1 MPVGLGSP
9 ATLVEVLF
17 ANRSTRGLAPQV
29 HRLRAAEHPRPDYV
43 LLHISDTHLISDGSL
58 YGAVDADGRLVE
70 LLEQLKL
77 SGVRPDVIVFTG
89 DLADTGEPAAYRKL
103 RAAVEPFAAELGA
116 ELVWV
121 MGNHDNRAAL
131 RRSLLDEA
139 PSMAPLDRVRM
150 IDGLRI
156 ITLDTS
162 VPGHHY
168 GEISGSQLDWLTE
181 QLTAPAPHG
190 TILALHHPPIPSVLD
205 LAVTV
210 ELRDQ
215 AALGRVLEGRD
226 VRAILAGHLHYSTSA
241 TFVGIPVSVASA
253 TCYTQDLTVAAG
265 GTRGRDGAQACNLVH
280 VYQDTVVHSVI
291 PLGTGK
297 TVGTFVSPAQA
308 QRKITESGMF
318 IEPSRRDSLF
328 RHPPM
333 VMTPAVRQTPAD

>member
-1 MPVGLGSP
+1 M
-9 ATLVEVLF
+9 
-17 ANRSTRGLAPQV
+17 

-58 YGAVDADGRLVE
+58 YGAVDADGRLGE
-70 LLEQLKL
+70 LLEQLKY
-77 SGVRPDVIVFTG
+77 SGLHPDAIIFTG
-89 DLADTGEPAAYRKL
+89 DLADAGEPDAYRKL
-103 RAAVEPFAAELGA
+103 RAVVEPFAAELGA
-116 ELVWV
+116 DLVWV

-131 RRSLLDEA
+131 RSSLLDEA

-150 IDGLRI
+150 VDGLRI

-168 GEISGSQLDWLTE
+168 GEIRKSQLDWLAGE
-181 QLTAPAPHG
+181 LEVPAPHG
-190 TILALHHPPIPSVLD
+190 SILALHHPPIPSVLD

-215 AALGRVLEGRD
+215 ASLGRVLKGSD
-226 VRAILAGHLHYSTSA
+226 VRAILAGHLHYSTNA

-291 PLGTGK
+291 PLGAGK

-308 QRKITESGMF
+308 QRKITESGVF
-318 IEPSRRDSLF
+318 IEPSQRDLLF

-333 VMTPAVRQTPAD
+333 VLTPAVPQTPAD

>member
-1 MPVGLGSP
+1 M
-9 ATLVEVLF
+9 
-17 ANRSTRGLAPQV
+17 APQV

-43 LLHISDTHLISDGSL
+43 LLHISDTHLIAGDRPL
-58 YGAVDADGRLVE
+58 YGAVAADDRLGD
-70 LLEQLKL
+70 LLHQLKGTGL
-77 SGVRPDVIVFTG
+77 AFDAIVFTG
-89 DLADTGEPAAYRKL
+89 DLADQGEPEAYRKL
-103 RAAVEPFAAELGA
+103 RDLVEPFAAALGA

-131 RRSLLDEA
+131 RRFLLDEA

-150 IDGLRI
+150 IDGLRL

-168 GEISGSQLDWLTE
+168 GEISKAQLDWLARELAT
-181 QLTAPAPHG
+181 PAPDG

-205 LAVTV
+205 MAVTV

-215 AALGRVLEGRD
+215 ASLGRVLRGSD
-226 VRAILAGHLHYSTSA
+226 VRAILGGHLHYSTNA

-265 GTRGRDGAQACNLVH
+265 GTRGRDGAQGCNLVH
-280 VYQDTVVHSVI
+280 VYQDTVVHSVV
-291 PLGTGK
+291 PLGGGQ
-297 TVGTFVSPAQA
+297 TVGTFVSPEQSK
-308 QRKITESGMF
+308 REITSSGIF

-328 RHPPM
+328 SHPPM
-333 VMTPAVRQTPAD
+333 VLTPSAPKNPAG

>member
-1 MPVGLGSP
+1 M
-9 ATLVEVLF
+9 
-17 ANRSTRGLAPQV
+17 

-58 YGAVDADGRLVE
+58 YGAVDADGRLGE
-70 LLEQLKL
+70 LLGQLKG
-77 SGVRPDVIVFTG
+77 SGVRPDAIVFTG
-89 DLADTGEPAAYRKL
+89 DLADAGELQAYRKL
-103 RAAVEPFAAELGA
+103 RAVVEPFAAQLGA

-131 RRSLLDEA
+131 RSALLDEA
-139 PSMAPLDRVRM
+139 PSMAPLDGVRM

-168 GEISGSQLDWLTE
+168 GEISASQISWLAT
-181 QLTAPAPHG
+181 QLTTSATHG
-190 TILALHHPPIPSVLD
+190 TILAMHHPPIPSVLD

-215 AALGRVLEGRD
+215 ASLGRVLKGSD
-226 VRAILAGHLHYSTSA
+226 VRAILAGHLHYSTTA
-241 TFVGIPVSVASA
+241 TFVGVPVSVASA

-308 QRKITESGMF
+308 QHKIIDSGMF
-318 IEPSRRDSLF
+318 IEPSCRDSLF

-333 VMTPAVRQTPAD
+333 VLTPSVPQTPAD

>member
-1 MPVGLGSP
+1 M
-9 ATLVEVLF
+9 
-17 ANRSTRGLAPQV
+17 

-58 YGAVDADGRLVE
+58 YGVVDADGRLGE
-70 LLEQLKL
+70 LLEQLKH

-89 DLADTGEPAAYRKL
+89 DLADTGEPEAYRKL
-103 RAAVEPFAAELGA
+103 RAVVEPFAAELQA

-131 RRSLLDEA
+131 RSLLLDEA
-139 PSMAPLDRVRM
+139 PSMAPVDRVCM

-168 GEISGSQLDWLTE
+168 GEISKSQLDWLAEELET
-181 QLTAPAPHG
+181 PAPHG
-190 TILALHHPPIPSVLD
+190 TILALHHPPIPSVID

-215 AALGRVLEGRD
+215 ASLGRVLKGSD
-226 VRAILAGHLHYSTSA
+226 VRAILAGHLHYSTNA

-253 TCYTQDLTVAAG
+253 TCYTQDLTAAAG
-265 GTRGRDGAQACNLVH
+265 GTRGRDAAQACNLVH

-308 QRKITESGMF
+308 RHKITESGMF

-328 RHPPM
+328 AHPPM
-333 VMTPAVRQTPAD
+333 VLTSSARQTPLD

>member
-1 MPVGLGSP
+1 M
-9 ATLVEVLF
+9 
-17 ANRSTRGLAPQV
+17 

-43 LLHISDTHLISDGSL
+43 LLHISDTHLIGGDGDL
-58 YGAVDADGRLVE
+58 YGAVDADGLLSE
-70 LLEQLKL
+70 LLEQLKA
-77 SGVRPDVIVFTG
+77 SGLRPDAIIFTG
-89 DLADTGEPAAYRKL
+89 DLVDRGEPEAYRKL
-103 RAAVEPFAAELGA
+103 RGLVEPFAAELGS

-121 MGNHDNRAAL
+121 MGNHDNRAEL
-131 RRSLLDEA
+131 RRLLLDEA
-139 PSMAPLDRVRM
+139 PSMAPLDDVRM
-150 IDGLRI
+150 IDGLQI
-156 ITLDTS
+156 VTLDTS

-168 GEISGSQLDWLTE
+168 GEISPAQLGWLAE
-181 QLTAPAPHG
+181 ELARPAPNG

-215 AALGRVLEGRD
+215 ASLGRVLKGTD
-226 VRAILAGHLHYSTSA
+226 VRAILAGHLHYSTNA

-265 GTRGRDGAQACNLVH
+265 GTRGRDGAQGCNLVH

-308 QRKITESGMF
+308 RREITESGLF
-318 IEPSRRDSLF
+318 IEPSSRDSLF
-328 RHPPM
+328 AQPSVVP
-333 VMTPAVRQTPAD
+333 TP

>member
-1 MPVGLGSP
+1 
-9 ATLVEVLF
+9 
-17 ANRSTRGLAPQV
+17 V
-29 HRLRAAEHPRPDYV
+29 HRLRAAEHPRPDFI
-43 LLHISDTHLISDGSL
+43 LLHISDTHLIGGDGSL
-58 YGAVDADGRLVE
+58 YGAVDADGRLGE
-70 LLEQLKL
+70 LLEQLEQ
-77 SGVRPDVIVFTG
+77 SGLRPDAIIFTG
-89 DLADTGEPAAYRKL
+89 DLADAGEPEAYRKL
-103 RAAVEPFAAELGA
+103 RAVVEPFAAELGA

-131 RRSLLDEA
+131 RSFLLDEA

-168 GEISGSQLDWLTE
+168 GEISGSQLDWLAGE
-181 QLTAPAPHG
+181 LEMPAPHG

-215 AALGRVLEGRD
+215 ASLGRVLRGSD
-226 VRAILAGHLHYSTSA
+226 VRAILAGHLHYSTNA

-265 GTRGRDGAQACNLVH
+265 GNRGRDGAQACNLVH
-280 VYQDTVVHSVI
+280 VYPDTVVHSVI
-291 PLGTGK
+291 PLGAGK

-308 QRKITESGMF
+308 QRKITESGIF
-318 IEPSRRDSLF
+318 IEPSPRDSLF
-328 RHPPM
+328 RHPAM
-333 VMTPAVRQTPAD
+333 VLTSSVRQTPVD

>member
-1 MPVGLGSP
+1 M
-9 ATLVEVLF
+9 
-17 ANRSTRGLAPQV
+17 
-29 HRLRAAEHPRPDYV
+29 
-43 LLHISDTHLISDGSL
+43 HLISDGSL
-58 YGAVDADGRLVE
+58 YDAVDADGRLVE

-139 PSMAPLDRVRM
+139 PSMAPLDRVCM

-318 IEPSRRDSLF
+318 IEPSRRDSPF

-333 VMTPAVRQTPAD
+333 VLTPSVRQTPAD

>member
-1 MPVGLGSP
+1 M
-9 ATLVEVLF
+9 
-17 ANRSTRGLAPQV
+17 

-131 RRSLLDEA
+131 RRSVLDEA

-215 AALGRVLEGRD
+215 AALGRVLKGRD

-265 GTRGRDGAQACNLVH
+265 GTRGRDRRPGLQPGARLPRHRRALGDSAWHLKDRGHLRLSGAGATQNHRKRDVYRAVPTGFAVQAPSDGA
-280 VYQDTVVHSVI
+280 DTIGSANPGRLTSAVTFSQGAGI
-291 PLGTGK
+291 GK
-297 TVGTFVSPAQA
+297 
-308 QRKITESGMF
+308 
-318 IEPSRRDSLF
+318 
-328 RHPPM
+328 
-333 VMTPAVRQTPAD
+333 

>member
-1 MPVGLGSP
+1 
-9 ATLVEVLF
+9 
-17 ANRSTRGLAPQV
+17 V
-29 HRLRAAEHPRPDYV
+29 HRLRAAEHPRPDYI

-58 YGAVDADGRLVE
+58 YGAVDAEGRLGE
-70 LLEQLKL
+70 LLDQLKH
-77 SGVRPDVIVFTG
+77 SGLRPDAIVFTG
-89 DLADTGEPAAYRKL
+89 DLADAGEPEAYRKL
-103 RAAVEPFAAELGA
+103 GAVVEPFAAELGA

-131 RRSLLDEA
+131 RSFLLDEA
-139 PSMAPLDRVRM
+139 PSMAPLDRVGM
-150 IDGLRI
+150 IEGLRI

-168 GEISGSQLDWLTE
+168 GEISSSQLDWLAAE
-181 QLTAPAPHG
+181 LETAAPHG

-215 AALGRVLEGRD
+215 ASLGRVLRGSD
-226 VRAILAGHLHYSTSA
+226 VRAILAGHLHYSTNA

-253 TCYTQDLTVAAG
+253 TCYTQDLTVAVG

-280 VYQDTVVHSVI
+280 VYPDTVVHSVI

-297 TVGTFVSPAQA
+297 TVGTFISSAQA
-308 QRKITESGMF
+308 RRKITESGMF
-318 IEPSRRDSLF
+318 IEPSGRDSLF
-328 RHPPM
+328 SHPLM
-333 VMTPAVRQTPAD
+333 VLTPSVPQTPAD